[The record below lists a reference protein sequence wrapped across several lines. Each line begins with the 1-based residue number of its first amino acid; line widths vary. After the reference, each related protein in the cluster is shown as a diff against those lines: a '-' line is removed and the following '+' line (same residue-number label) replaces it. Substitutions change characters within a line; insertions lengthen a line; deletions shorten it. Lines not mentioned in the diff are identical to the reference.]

1 MTVFV
6 MHFAGQQPAGYFRF
20 SPDGTTPPWAFNGYA
35 RMDATN
41 EEDAALEFAAAEAA
55 FSLHDCAKES
65 KGDKL
70 KDKWKGFAVGQ
81 YFSGD
86 LENENLIFDA
96 LMETSSEEEFGAVL
110 EKFDIEVW
118 EPFENYY
125 YDQLV
130 SALYDCAMN
139 AQVTE
144 ARGDK

>member
-1 MTVFV
+1 MS
-6 MHFAGQQPAGYFRF
+6 MI
-20 SPDGTTPPWAFNGYA
+20 
-35 RMDATN
+35 
-41 EEDAALEFAAAEAA
+41 
-55 FSLHDCAKES
+55 
-65 KGDKL
+65 
-70 KDKWKGFAVGQ
+70 KDKWKGFANGQ

-86 LENENLIFDA
+86 LENENVIFDA
-96 LMETSSEEEFGAVL
+96 LMEVSTQDEFDAVL